1 MEFMPRYAPVVVLL
15 FLGASFV
22 LGLTLLVVGYGLV
35 RRKGAVIKYGL
46 AAALAEAGLYAALLL
61 AVSLASEE
69 KVLGPGELKYFCE
82 IDCHVAYS
90 VVDVTLTKSL
100 GTPPQARAAAGSFM
114 IVKVKTWFDAATIS
128 SHRGNAPLT
137 PNPRRVTL
145 MDEQGR
151 RYEPSAEAQR
161 AFEQV
166 QGITAPLTQAL
177 RPGESYTTG
186 LMFDLPADARNPRLL
201 ITDADCV
208 TWFLIG
214 HEGSP
219 LHKKIFFALPSPT
232 KPAAR
237 TLRNSAPRGCSR
249 R

>member
-22 LGLTLLVVGYGLV
+22 LGVTLLVVVYGLV
-35 RRKGAVIKYGL
+35 RRKRAAIKYGL

-61 AVSLASEE
+61 AVSLTSEE

-100 GTPPQARAAAGSFM
+100 GTPPQAGVAAGSF
-114 IVKVKTWFDAATIS
+114 IVVKVKTWFDAATIS

-145 MDEQGR
+145 VDEQGR
-151 RYEPSAEAQR
+151 RYEPSAGAQSALER
-161 AFEQV
+161 V
-166 QGITAPLTQAL
+166 QGTTTPLTQAL

-186 LMFDLPADARNPRLL
+186 LVFDLPADARNPRLL
-201 ITDADCV
+201 ITDADFV
-208 TWFLIG
+208 TRFLIG

-219 LHKKIFFALPSPT
+219 LHKKIYFALPPQA

-237 TLRNSAPRGCSR
+237 AL
-249 R
+249 